1 MTKRLFVVA
10 FVAVL
15 AAASVAAFTIMR
27 GQRQQRSGAT
37 AHAAEAA
44 ARDAGAVAFNSGAAR
59 ARVPVVVELFTSEGC
74 SSCPPADALLARM
87 DETQPVEGAEVIAL
101 AQHVDYWNQLGWSD
115 PFSSHELSERQG
127 EYARAFG
134 NDGVYTP
141 QMIVDGRAEFPGG
154 SSDKAF
160 DEIARAAREPKAEV
174 FLARADVQKE
184 ADASIRLSLRV
195 EKPPKVTDGDA
206 ADVLLAI
213 TEGGLSSDVAR
224 GENSGRKLTHV
235 GVVRRLTKLGEL
247 GAGAFSTEATVALD
261 KSWRRENLRAV
272 VFLQERASRRVVGA
286 ASLKLFG

>member
-15 AAASVAAFTIMR
+15 AAASAAAFTLMR
-27 GQRQQRSGAT
+27 GQRQQNAGAD
-37 AHAAEAA
+37 AHAAEAS
-44 ARDAGAVAFNSGAAR
+44 ARDAGTDSRSAR
-59 ARVPVVVELFTSEGC
+59 GRVPVVVELFTSEGC

-101 AQHVDYWNQLGWSD
+101 AQHVDYWNYLGWSD

-141 QMIVDGRAEFPGG
+141 QMVVDGRAEFPGG

-160 DEIARAAREPKAEV
+160 DEIARAARAPKAEV
-174 FLARADVQKE
+174 FLSRANAGQDDGGALRFSV
-184 ADASIRLSLRV
+184 RV

-224 GENSGRKLTHV
+224 GENAGRKLGHV

-272 VFLQERASRRVVGA
+272 VFLQERTSRRVVGA
-286 ASLKLFG
+286 ASIKLFG